1 MQNQRS
7 LPLNYKRI
15 IGFNFFSCTLIAAL
29 SSLKLDLLTSLKLAS
44 VIFLAGAIDFSL
56 LYVSMIRGLKEKPE
70 KSLTIMRQG
79 MLRRFLF
86 ALMATL
92 VAIKINFMPWAILL
106 GILIG
111 HVILLGEGIAGSLRA
126 KNKLDKL

>member
-15 IGFNFFSCTLIAAL
+15 IGFNFFICTLIAAL

-126 KNKLDKL
+126 KNKLD

>member
-1 MQNQRS
+1 MQNQKS

-15 IGFNFFSCTLIAAL
+15 VLGNFFASVLLAGLCL
-29 SSLKLDLLTSLKLAS
+29 LKLDWLSSIKLAM
-44 VIFLAGAIDFSL
+44 VAFIAGVVDFSL
-56 LYVSMIRGLKEKPE
+56 LYVSMLGALRAQPQ
-70 KSLTIMRQG
+70 KSLVLMRKG

-86 ALMATL
+86 ALIATL

-126 KNKLDKL
+126 KNKLD